1 MSRKKTLEQV
11 QGVLKKYAELQI
23 NLASES
29 AQRDIA
35 NAIVNE
41 IYAGKPG
48 VVNLHEVVAISPYD
62 LADDETPFGAPSSQK
77 KIDNDL

>member
-1 MSRKKTLEQV
+1 MTKEKSIEIVKN
-11 QGVLKKYAELQI
+11 VLQRFSALQI

-62 LADDETPFGAPSSQK
+62 LADDETPFSAPSSQK